1 MSDMKL
7 LLSSQSTCLC
17 CRRTDSGSA
26 VQLCNECNA
35 MNKHYQMIVDNVIQI
50 PYYSLIRKDRPH
62 RAGGGILVYI
72 SDRVTY
78 KRRFDLEDHD
88 IESVWIQVCIQN
100 HRPANMLKP
109 QDVNVIWKDGIVPTY
124 NLKQM
129 VQVATRVTNE
139 SATLID
145 HIYASKEQL
154 ICELNVPEIGLSDH
168 FAVCCTIKTKINQ
181 AFKGHKDINYRS
193 DHKLNLVSFLQ
204 DLNEI
209 DWSLCRDKNVNRAI
223 SYFNHKFLNTMNRH
237 APMKHKLVK
246 YEIQPVWFSSE
257 IKEAIV
263 KRNKCKKNK
272 DTENYRI
279 WRNQVVKLIKQGKS
293 NYYKHAIIDSKGNT
307 SKMWRYMSDMIG
319 KKRTPSPNTLQIGEE
334 MITDQHEVVEQFNQH
349 FANVADRLLS
359 GIPLVDYSPPDLLL
373 GHVMSKLPHGTKFVC
388 NVTYILILTSFYCN
402 FIIYAL

>member
-1 MSDMKL
+1 MFECQIEKASSVTDEIFILGDMNI
-7 LLSSQSTCLC
+7 
-17 CRRTDSGSA
+17 D
-26 VQLCNECNA
+26 
-35 MNKHYQMIVDNVIQI
+35 Y
-50 PYYSLIRKDRPH
+50 
-62 RAGGGILVYI
+62 
-72 SDRVTY
+72 
-78 KRRFDLEDHD
+78 
-88 IESVWIQVCIQN
+88 
-100 HRPANMLKP
+100 LKP

-139 SATLID
+139 SATLIN

-168 FAVCCTIKTKINQ
+168 FPVCCTIKTKINQ
-181 AFKGHKDINYRS
+181 AYKGHKDINYRS

-223 SYFNHKFLNTMNRH
+223 SYFNDKFLNTMNRH
-237 APMKHKLVK
+237 APMKHKRVK

-257 IKEAIV
+257 IKEAID

-293 NYYKHAIIDSKGNT
+293 NYYKHAIIDNKGNT
-307 SKMWRYMSDMIG
+307 SKMWRYMNDMIG
-319 KKRTPSPNTLQIGEE
+319 KKRTRSPNTLQIGKE

-359 GIPLVDYSPPDLLL
+359 GTPLVDYSPLDLLL
-373 GHVMSKLPHGTKFVC
+373 GHVMSKVPLGAKFEIPLLNCSDVTKALLELNSNKATGVDELSAKFLKMAAPVIAEPISHVINNSISEGVFQMHGNKLVL
-388 NVTYILILTSFYCN
+388 VL
-402 FIIYAL
+402 FIKEVLLQM